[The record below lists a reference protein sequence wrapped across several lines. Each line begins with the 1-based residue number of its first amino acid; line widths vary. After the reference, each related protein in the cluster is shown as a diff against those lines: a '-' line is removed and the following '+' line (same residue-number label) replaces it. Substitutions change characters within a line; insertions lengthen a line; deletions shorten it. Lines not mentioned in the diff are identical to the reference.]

1 MSVVP
6 TPGAVPA
13 VATSEYIGRQA
24 DVESLEAR
32 LFSGARLITLIGP
45 GGIGKT
51 RLAAEALRRAHR
63 SLHLAVYWVGLA
75 ELGPES
81 VTEDMVRS
89 AIQVDAG
96 SRPPPIARDGLP
108 YRKVLV
114 LDNCEHVLAE
124 VGRIVGNLLADPE
137 LTILATSREPI
148 RWVDEH
154 IVPVPP
160 LSAAHSLALLR
171 RRAELTGRPIPEDP
185 EPLRIAELICR
196 HVDYNPLF
204 IRLAAARLRY
214 QPPAV
219 VLREL
224 TGDADDK
231 RLQWSHG
238 ARAGADARHRG
249 VYDVIAWSFALCGA
263 EEQLLLER
271 LSVFAAGCET
281 DDEQALRNGIDLDTV
296 VAVCADDELPP
307 ERIEPLLERL
317 AERSLVSE
325 HLTATAVRWY
335 VVESVRVFA
344 RARLQ
349 RRERDAA
356 RTTARHRRYFRDE
369 VAAGQ
374 SIWHGEQAQDWHDR
388 MRAGWDNILLAVET
402 GLADPGEAVVAL
414 ETATGLLSMWIPY
427 ATGGGPALTR
437 LTESAVD
444 ATRDADPLPTELQV
458 RAMALLAWVAL
469 WQGRS
474 ADAARLL
481 DACATAWLP
490 ASEAVRWRD
499 SAEEDLGLPAPV
511 EWIWGLELFLV
522 YADPRAIGVLERSWR
537 KSVAA
542 GDVAGS
548 ELSSVFVALA
558 AAFVGDREAALD
570 ITERILARS
579 MDSGSV
585 LSQGWA
591 RLARAVALVKHGAAD
606 AAAALTHG
614 VLAQHLI
621 EGDIWTVSWAVG
633 ARIMV
638 AARILLEASAIGD
651 ETARAA
657 AATEIARL
665 VEVFRTCHRTMG
677 TVIDRVALM
686 TAQLQ
691 GAADLAAAVLDDQAY
706 ASAAAEG
713 ARVRPEFDAL
723 RQFVLDGQTPDL
735 PTPVPSAAG
744 ATRADRKPE
753 GPQSVPSS
761 ARWNTLSRAERDVA
775 VFAAAGWSNRAIA
788 DHRQSSVRTVDA
800 QVATIRQKLMTP
812 TRAEI
817 AHHIPEELAERVRR
831 ESECRPARAPRR
843 RRG

>member
-24 DVESLEAR
+24 DVESVESR
-32 LFSGARLITLIGP
+32 LFSGARLITLVGP

-63 SLHLAVYWVGLA
+63 SRHLAVYWVGLA
-75 ELGPES
+75 EVGPES

-89 AIQVDAG
+89 AMRVDAG
-96 SRPPPIARDGLP
+96 TRPPPGVDGP
-108 YRKVLV
+108 PQRKVLV

-124 VGRIVGNLLADPE
+124 VGGIIASLLADPE

-154 IVPVPP
+154 IVLVPP
-160 LSAAHSLALLR
+160 LTARHSLALLR
-171 RRAELTGRPIPEDP
+171 RRAELIGRPIPQDP
-185 EPLRIAELICR
+185 AQLRIAELICR

-271 LSVFAAGCET
+271 MSVFAAGCET
-281 DDEQALRNGIDLDTV
+281 DDEHELRNEIDLETV
-296 VAVCADDELPP
+296 VAVCADDDLPP

-356 RTTARHRRYFRDE
+356 RTAARHRRYFRDE

-388 MRAGWDNILLAVET
+388 MRASWDNILLAVET
-402 GLADPGEAVVAL
+402 GLADPAEAVVAL

-427 ATGGGPALTR
+427 ATRGGPALTR
-437 LTESAVD
+437 LTESAVH
-444 ATRDADPLPTELQV
+444 ATREADPRPTELRV

-490 ASEAVRWRD
+490 AAEAARWRD
-499 SAEEDLGLPAPV
+499 CAEEDLGLPAAV

-522 YADPRAIGVLERSWR
+522 GGDARAIGVLERSWR

-558 AAFVGDREAALD
+558 AAFVGDQGEALD

-591 RLARAVALVKHGAAD
+591 RLARAVALVKHGEGD

-614 VLAQHLI
+614 VLAHHLI

-638 AARILLEASAIGD
+638 AGRILLEASAIGD
-651 ETARAA
+651 ETARTAA
-657 AATEIARL
+657 AIEIARL

-686 TAQLQ
+686 TTQLQ
-691 GAADLAAAVLDDQAY
+691 GAAGLAVAVLGEQAY

-723 RQFVLDGQTPDL
+723 RHFVIDGQTPDL
-735 PTPVPSAAG
+735 SASARGTEASPAG
-744 ATRADRKPE
+744 RKKE
-753 GPQSVPSS
+753 GPQSVRSS

-788 DHRQSSVRTVDA
+788 AHRQSSVRTVDA

-831 ESECRPARAPRR
+831 ESRNRPVRAPRR
-843 RRG
+843 RS

>member
-1 MSVVP
+1 M
-6 TPGAVPA
+6 
-13 VATSEYIGRQA
+13 
-24 DVESLEAR
+24 ESLEAR
-32 LFSGARLITLIGP
+32 LFGGARLITLVGP

-63 SLHLAVYWVGLA
+63 SRHLGVYWVGLA
-75 ELGPES
+75 EIGPES

-89 AIQVDAG
+89 AMRVDAG
-96 SRPPPIARDGLP
+96 TRPSPDGPPR
-108 YRKVLV
+108 RKVLV

-124 VGRIVGNLLADPE
+124 VGGIIEGLLADPE

-154 IVPVPP
+154 IVLVPP
-160 LSAAHSLALLR
+160 LSARHSLALLR
-171 RRAELTGRPIPEDP
+171 RRAELTGRPIQADP
-185 EPLRIAELICR
+185 AQLRIAELICR

-224 TGDADDK
+224 TGDTDDK

-281 DDEQALRNGIDLDTV
+281 DDEHELRNEIDLETV
-296 VAVCADDELPP
+296 VAVCADDDLPP

-344 RARLQ
+344 RARL
-349 RRERDAA
+349 RRRGHDAA
-356 RTTARHRRYFRDE
+356 RTAARHRRYFRDE

-388 MRAGWDNILLAVET
+388 MRARWDNILLAVET
-402 GLADPGEAVVAL
+402 GLADPAEAVVAL

-427 ATGGGPALTR
+427 ATRGGPALTR
-437 LTESAVD
+437 LTESAVR
-444 ATRDADPLPTELQV
+444 ATREADPVPTELQV

-490 ASEAVRWRD
+490 ADEAARWRD
-499 SAEEDLGLPAPV
+499 STEEDLGLPAAV

-522 YADPRAIGVLERSWR
+522 RGDSRAIGVLERSWR

-558 AAFVGDREAALD
+558 AAFVGDRRAALD
-570 ITERILARS
+570 DTERILARS
-579 MDSGSV
+579 TDSGSV

-591 RLARAVALVKHGAAD
+591 RLARAVALVKHGD
-606 AAAALTHG
+606 GEAAAALTHG
-614 VLAQHLI
+614 VLADHLI

-638 AARILLEASAIGD
+638 AGRILLEASAIGD
-651 ETARAA
+651 EATRTA

-686 TAQLQ
+686 TTQLQ
-691 GAADLAAAVLDDQAY
+691 GAAGLAATVLDDRAY

-723 RQFVLDGQTPDL
+723 RRFVIDGQTPDL
-735 PTPVPSAAG
+735 PTAPG
-744 ATRADRKPE
+744 TERKPE

-761 ARWNTLSRAERDVA
+761 ARWTTLSRAERDVA

-831 ESECRPARAPRR
+831 ESECRPARATRR
-843 RRG
+843 RRV